1 MLCLDNSEFMR
12 NADYIP
18 SRLEALCD
26 AANVAANAKMNSNPE
41 NTVGVMSL
49 AGRNPELLMSPTDD
63 MGKIMTSIHDVE
75 LSGLL
80 NFADGVQIAYL
91 ALKHRRNKNGGQR
104 IVVFVG
110 SPVSD
115 EVKKLSTLAKMLRKN
130 LVRRREIAPVRAR
143 NARTFLTNDPWCAI
157 AACLCRLLGKTDRGR
172 RCEHRRDRGQPGKV
186 GGICEGGGQ
195 E

>member
-26 AANVAANAKMNSNPE
+26 AANVVANAKMNSNPE

-49 AGRNPELLMSPTDD
+49 AGRNPELLVSPTDD

-80 NFADGVQIAYL
+80 SFADGVQIAYL

-130 LVRRREIAPVRAR
+130 EVR
-143 NARTFLTNDPWCAI
+143 
-157 AACLCRLLGKTDRGR
+157 K
-172 RCEHRRDRGQPGKV
+172 
-186 GGICEGGGQ
+186 
-195 E
+195 